1 METKMKKLMIGASL
15 AALLA
20 LPALAVAQG
29 DARPDARP
37 DRGPVTRADM
47 LAQTAKRFAAL
58 DANKDG
64 VVTQAEY
71 DQAREAMKARRAE
84 QRKQRMDERF
94 TRLDTNKDGQLSKA
108 EFDAGHAQQ
117 PDKARAGGAE
127 GHGGPMRF
135 HRGQRGGM
143 AGMPGMGGGAGGFF
157 ARLDANKD
165 GKVTLAEFQAG
176 PVAMFD
182 RADTN
187 KDGIVT
193 PAERQAARQTMRDAW
208 KAKHK

>member
-1 METKMKKLMIGASL
+1 MKKLMIGASL

-20 LPALAVAQG
+20 LPVLAADQ
-29 DARPDARP
+29 APTRPERAP
-37 DRGPVTRADM
+37 TTRADM

-64 VVTQAEY
+64 VVTQAEV
-71 DQAREAMKARRAE
+71 DQAHAAMQARRAE

-108 EFDAGHAQQ
+108 EYDAAFTRPTDG
-117 PDKARAGGAE
+117 ARTADAKGRP
-127 GHGGPMRF
+127 PMRF
-135 HRGQRGGM
+135 HRGRFAKGT
-143 AGMPGMGGGAGGFF
+143 AAGGGLI

-176 PVAMFD
+176 PIAMFD
-182 RADTN
+182 RIDTN
-187 KDGIVT
+187 KDGTIT
-193 PAERQAARQTMRDAW
+193 AAERQAAWQAARGAR
-208 KAKHK
+208 KAK

>member
-1 METKMKKLMIGASL
+1 MKKLMIGASL

-20 LPALAVAQG
+20 LPALAADQG
-29 DARPDARP
+29 ARPE
-37 DRGPVTRADM
+37 RGPVTRADM
-47 LAQTAKRFAAL
+47 LAQTAQRFAAL

-64 VVTQAEY
+64 VVTQAEF
-71 DQAREAMKARRAE
+71 DQAREAMKARHAE

-108 EFDAGHAQQ
+108 EYDAGHAQR

-127 GHGGPMRF
+127 GHGRMRF
-135 HRGQRGGM
+135 HRGHRGGM
-143 AGMPGMGGGAGGFF
+143 AGGAGGFF
-157 ARLDANKD
+157 TRLDANKD

-187 KDGIVT
+187 KDGTVT
-193 PAERQAARQTMRDAW
+193 PAERQAARKAMRDAW

>member
-1 METKMKKLMIGASL
+1 MKKLMIGASL

-29 DARPDARP
+29 DARPE
-37 DRGPVTRADM
+37 RGPVTRADM

-64 VVTQAEY
+64 VVTQAEF
-71 DQAREAMKARRAE
+71 DQAREAMKARRTE

-108 EFDAGHAQQ
+108 EYEAGHAQR
-117 PDKARAGGAE
+117 PDKARAGSAE
-127 GHGGPMRF
+127 GRGGPKRF
-135 HRGQRGGM
+135 HRGHRGGM
-143 AGMPGMGGGAGGFF
+143 AGMPGMAGGAGGFF

-165 GKVTLAEFQAG
+165 GRVTLAEFQAG
-176 PVAMFD
+176 PIARFD

-193 PAERQAARQTMRDAW
+193 PAERQAARQAMRDAW